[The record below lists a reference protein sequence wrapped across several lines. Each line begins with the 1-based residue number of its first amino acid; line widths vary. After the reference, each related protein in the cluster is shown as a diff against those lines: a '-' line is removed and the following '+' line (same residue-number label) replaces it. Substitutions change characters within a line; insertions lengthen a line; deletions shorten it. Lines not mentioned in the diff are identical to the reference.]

1 MEIRSEMTFALDVA
15 IKNKM
20 SKELKIDCSSVFLI
34 ELDIELL
41 NLEDKIRGNLNANS
55 VITDLA

>member
-20 SKELKIDCSSVFLI
+20 SKELEITFNSVFMI
-34 ELDIELL
+34 DLDIQLL
-41 NLEDKIRGNLNANS
+41 NLEDKIRGNLKKVLNANS
-55 VITDLA
+55 